1 MKSGRPVLI
10 VPNKIDNFNLN
21 SILVG
26 WKETREARR
35 AIADAIPILQV
46 AKEVTVVEVAS
57 KSNKKETNQNL
68 KDVENWLKSHDINAI
83 CVTHNAK
90 EDDAS
95 DFVSIAKKQKAN
107 IVVAGAYGHSRFRE
121 WALGGVTDELLH
133 NTKFCSL
140 MSH

>member
-68 KDVENWLKSHDINAI
+68 KDVENWLKSHAINAI